1 MEMPGWRW
9 MLLVLL
15 LGGHRLET
23 SGIAVL
29 DGCFRDGKRQAAP
42 DLTCF
47 GLVLAPAAGSL
58 ASTSTGFGSP
68 NCLARRSTSRSNS
81 SSGDQRSIGLPGLDG
96 WED

>member
-29 DGCFRDGKRQAAP
+29 DGCFRDGKRQGSAESHLLWPCPRPCSRFARLDLDGIWKP
-42 DLTCF
+42 ELPCQALDLT
-47 GLVLAPAAGSL
+47 
-58 ASTSTGFGSP
+58 
-68 NCLARRSTSRSNS
+68 
-81 SSGDQRSIGLPGLDG
+81 Q
-96 WED
+96 